1 MRKIL
6 HRFNMVEIVLA
17 IGVVAIGVT
26 GVMALLP
33 PSLNAN
39 RDVAADAFV
48 EEAASKV
55 SALLNLVYIPEW
67 KNETPT
73 PSLKFKESKESD
85 DPSDQPQPS
94 ASTTKDGGIISSDF
108 DTWKIFKTT
117 EEGLYWFES
126 GDGTTALHA
135 SFRLAN
141 LPDKDLFNGSSSEN
155 PSNTDNIKRIFV
167 EFSWPV
173 TVAMENRQKRLFVF
187 DISK

>member
-73 PSLKFKESKESD
+73 PSLKFKESNN
-85 DPSDQPQPS
+85 PSDQPQPS
-94 ASTTKDGGIISSDF
+94 PSTKKDGGIISSDF
-108 DTWKIFKTT
+108 DTWKIFETT

-141 LPDKDLFNGSSSEN
+141 LPKDLFNGTSLEL
-155 PSNTDNIKRIFV
+155 PSNPNNIKRIFV

-187 DISK
+187 DVSK

>member
-55 SALLNLVYIPEW
+55 SALLNLKYIPEW
-67 KNETPT
+67 KNGTNLP
-73 PSLKFKESKESD
+73 FSD
-85 DPSDQPQPS
+85 SDTQPQPTS
-94 ASTTKDGGIISSDF
+94 AITKEGDVDSNLSD
-108 DTWKIFKTT
+108 WKIYKTSDSSIF
-117 EEGLYWFES
+117 WFES
-126 GDGTTALHA
+126 GDGMTILHGSIRQA
-135 SFRLAN
+135 DIPS
-141 LPDKDLFNGSSSEN
+141 DLYNGTGSVGPTEVN
-155 PSNTDNIKRIFV
+155 NTKRIFV

-187 DISK
+187 DVSK